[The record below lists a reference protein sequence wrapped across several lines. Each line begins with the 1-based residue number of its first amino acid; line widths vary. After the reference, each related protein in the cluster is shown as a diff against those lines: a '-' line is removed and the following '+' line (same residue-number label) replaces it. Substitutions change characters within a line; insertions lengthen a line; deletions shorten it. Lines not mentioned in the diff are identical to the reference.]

1 MFAAER
7 EESDPA
13 DGLSELETAVQACA
27 RSAVNTGG
35 DALADTVIELSALF
49 DTLHLTLAELV
60 STADRHGVHR
70 TDGYT
75 SMTAFLAHR
84 GRMRAGRAKRLVAD
98 GRALCEMPETTR
110 RLRDRRLSLDE
121 ARPLIAAHDAHPAEF
136 ADHETSLCDAVE
148 ITQWVRDAK
157 KVVDYWRQAVSS
169 PADDRRRYEHRGLYS
184 TETIDGMVE
193 IFARTDAATGRQI
206 LDRINA
212 ATPPPDPLDDRS
224 ATQRR
229 LDALADLV
237 LNDGSR
243 PIPTLM
249 MAHMSADRLS
259 GSDSGI
265 SEIEDVV
272 LPPSTASR
280 LCCDAAI
287 SRIVLAADSHPLDI
301 GRTTR
306 TVPDPMRR
314 AVITRDRHCRFPG
327 CRRPSRWC
335 DAHHIVRW
343 SNGGPTSVDNLILLC
358 RHHHTLVHTQFGLE
372 GSGRDPKF
380 TRPDGTP
387 LPNSPP

>member
-1 MFAAER
+1 M
-7 EESDPA
+7 
-13 DGLSELETAVQACA
+13 
-27 RSAVNTGG
+27 
-35 DALADTVIELSALF
+35 
-49 DTLHLTLAELV
+49 
-60 STADRHGVHR
+60 
-70 TDGYT
+70 
-75 SMTAFLAHR
+75 
-84 GRMRAGRAKRLVAD
+84 
-98 GRALCEMPETTR
+98 
-110 RLRDRRLSLDE
+110 DE
-121 ARPLIAAHDAHPAEF
+121 AGPLIAAHEAHPEEF
-136 ADHETSLCDAVE
+136 ADHETNLCDAVE

-157 KVVDYWRQAVSS
+157 KVVDYWRQALSG
-169 PADDRRRYEHRGLYS
+169 PTDDRHRYEHRGLYS

-206 LDRINA
+206 LDRIHA

-259 GSDSGI
+259 GSDIGI

-272 LPPSTASR
+272 LSPSTASR

-287 SRIVLAADSHPLDI
+287 SRIVLAPDSHPLDI

-306 TVPDPMRR
+306 TVPEPMRR

-327 CRRPSRWC
+327 CRRPARWC
-335 DAHHIVRW
+335 DAHHIVHW
-343 SNGGPTSVDNLILLC
+343 SHGGPTNVDNLILLC
-358 RHHHTLVHTQFGLE
+358 RHHHTLVHTEFDLT
-372 GSGRDPKF
+372 GSARDPKF

-387 LPNSPP
+387 LANSPPRLQ